1 MQFLPESFHFSTRRN
16 KEERKVFQ
24 LYRILLFVVMSQ
36 LEKSYL
42 IWRMLF
48 LLQLARLSKQNSF
61 NNNSTV
67 LFPLLFIFHDA
78 LRFAVSKKGKEV
90 EEASFVCFVS
100 KELLQESFNRT
111 FSIHFSEIYDINVA
125 KEKV

>member
-1 MQFLPESFHFSTRRN
+1 
-16 KEERKVFQ
+16 
-24 LYRILLFVVMSQ
+24 MSQ

-67 LFPLLFIFHDA
+67 LFSLLFIFHDA

-111 FSIHFSEIYDINVA
+111 FSIHFSELYDINVA